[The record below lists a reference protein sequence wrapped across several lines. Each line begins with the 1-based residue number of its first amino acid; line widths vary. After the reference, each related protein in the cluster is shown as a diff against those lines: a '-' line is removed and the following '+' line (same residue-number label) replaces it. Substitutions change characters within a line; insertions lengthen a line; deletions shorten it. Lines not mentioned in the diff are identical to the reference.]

1 MLLKLLEMLNR
12 IKEKIGEEATIEVF
26 PNMDGEGLCFKV
38 KCVIR
43 DELFSWRLNVG
54 KVELSVTNIEDFEA
68 YLEDRIVYLA
78 RLAIEKRKNGN

>member
-1 MLLKLLEMLNR
+1 MLLQLLLMLKR
-12 IKEKIGEEATIEVF
+12 IEEKIGDEATIEVF
-26 PNMDGEGLCFKV
+26 PNMDGEGLVFRV

-54 KVELSVTNIEDFEA
+54 KLELSVTNIEDFEA

-78 RLAIEKRKNGN
+78 KLAIEKRKRGE